1 MSKKKGRNR
10 WAKVWVSQ
18 TELGQEFG
26 LSAVAVGK
34 HLSALGL
41 KDGSDA
47 SAAAL
52 ANGFAVAAPL
62 RNGIKNFRWNREHC
76 IAALSEAG
84 LQRLDHQAV
93 REAKLDAEARA
104 IVREIERLLDD
115 GEDKM
120 ATLYWDSLDSGM
132 AERVNRLWEARH
144 SAKKAGGE
152 RGDAP

>member
-1 MSKKKGRNR
+1 MSRKRGKNR
-10 WAKVWVSQ
+10 WAKVWISQ

-41 KDGSDA
+41 KDGPDA

-62 RNGIKNFRWNREHC
+62 RNGIKNFRWNKERC

-84 LQRLDHQAV
+84 LQRLDQQAV
-93 REAKLDAEARA
+93 REAKLDAEARS
-104 IVREIERLLDD
+104 IVREIERLLDE

-120 ATLYWDSLDSGM
+120 ATLYWDSLDSAM
-132 AERVNRLWEARH
+132 AERVNRLWKARY
-144 SAKKAGGE
+144 SSKKADSE
-152 RGDAP
+152 QDDAP

>member
-1 MSKKKGRNR
+1 MSKKKGKNR

-34 HLSALGL
+34 HLAALGL
-41 KDGSDA
+41 KDGPDA
-47 SAAAL
+47 SATAL
-52 ANGFAVAAPL
+52 AKGFAVAAPL
-62 RNGIKNFRWNREHC
+62 RNGIKNYRWNRERC

-84 LQRLDHQAV
+84 LQRLDQHAV
-93 REAKLDAEARA
+93 REAKLDAEARS
-104 IVREIERLLDD
+104 IVREIERLFDD

-120 ATLYWDSLDSGM
+120 ATLYWDSLDSAM

-144 SAKKAGGE
+144 SPKKASSE
-152 RGDAP
+152 RGEAP

>member
-1 MSKKKGRNR
+1 MSRKKKNR
-10 WAKVWVSQ
+10 WAKVWISQ

-47 SAAAL
+47 SATAL
-52 ANGFAVAAPL
+52 AKGFAVAAPL
-62 RNGIKNFRWNREHC
+62 RNGIKNYRWNRERC
-76 IAALSEAG
+76 YAALSEAG

-93 REAKLDAEARA
+93 REAKLDAEARS
-104 IVREIERLLDD
+104 IVREIERLFDE

-120 ATLYWDSLDSGM
+120 ATLYWDTLDSAM
-132 AERVNRLWEARH
+132 AKRVNRIWEARY
-144 SAKKAGGE
+144 SAKKTSGE
-152 RGDAP
+152 HDDAP

>member
-34 HLSALGL
+34 HLAALGL

-47 SAAAL
+47 SGTAL

-62 RNGIKNFRWNREHC
+62 RNGIKNFRWNRERDC
-76 IAALSEAG
+76 NALTT
-84 LQRLDHQAV
+84 RPF
-93 REAKLDAEARA
+93 AK
-104 IVREIERLLDD
+104 
-115 GEDKM
+115 
-120 ATLYWDSLDSGM
+120 
-132 AERVNRLWEARH
+132 
-144 SAKKAGGE
+144 
-152 RGDAP
+152 

>member
-1 MSKKKGRNR
+1 MSKKRGKNR

-47 SAAAL
+47 SGTAL

-62 RNGIKNFRWNREHC
+62 RNGIMNYRWNRERC

-93 REAKLDAEARA
+93 REAKLDAEARS

-120 ATLYWDSLDSGM
+120 ATLYWDTLDSAM
-132 AERVNRLWEARH
+132 AKRVNRLWEARY
-144 SAKKAGGE
+144 STKEAGSE
-152 RGDAP
+152 RDDAP